1 MSTAS
6 AGSSYHH
13 GNLRTAL
20 VEAGVDAV
28 RELGPDGVALRDLAR
43 RVGVSHNAAYR
54 HFSDRD
60 ELLHAIAD
68 VGMTAL
74 TEAGAARLAAVH
86 DPDPVRLARLRLREI
101 GRSYIDFA
109 RRERGLFRVAF
120 ASYPSLDS
128 VPAMEVGDGEH
139 PGPFGQLNDCLDD
152 LVRVGYL
159 SPEARTGAEFAC
171 WAAVHGMSM
180 LLLEGPLQ
188 KVPDEI
194 AAVIIEQMLTAIDR
208 SQWASGSDYEPLD

>member
-6 AGSSYHH
+6 AGTSYHH

-60 ELLHAIAD
+60 ELLAAIAD

-74 TEAGAARLAAVH
+74 TESGAARLAAVS
-86 DPDPVRLARLRLREI
+86 DPDPVRRARLRLREL
-101 GRSYIDFA
+101 GRGYIDFA

-120 ASYPSLDS
+120 AGYPSLES
-128 VPAMEVGDGEH
+128 APAMDLADSEH
-139 PGPFGQLNDCLDD
+139 AGPFGQLNDCLDD

-159 SPEARTGAEFAC
+159 SPDARAGAEFAC

-188 KVPDEI
+188 KVPDEV
-194 AAVIIEQMLTAIDR
+194 ATAIIDHMLTAIDR